1 MTHGPTR
8 IDSKGA
14 CIYCD
19 VTGVRLTD
27 EHVVPLS
34 LGGQHIIKNASCDD
48 CATITTKFERDVA
61 REMWGDAR
69 ISYNAPSRR
78 KKERKTHIMLTDPD
92 NPQRKVKVP
101 YSEYPAA
108 MIYYKMPPLRFAG
121 RDAGEG

>member
-1 MTHGPTR
+1 
-8 IDSKGA
+8 
-14 CIYCD
+14 
-19 VTGVRLTD
+19 VRLTD

-34 LGGQHIIKNASCDD
+34 LGGQHVIEKASCDE
-48 CATITTKFERDVA
+48 CARITTSFERDVA

-78 KKERKTHIMLTDPD
+78 KKQRKTHTILTDPD

-108 MIYYKMPPLRFAG
+108 MIYYKLHRCGLLEGMPESVDLSSMWQFLGHP
-121 RDAGEG
+121 